1 MSEEISLEDLDEPSD
16 DDLVAGA
23 TTSGDEL
30 TDDEVIPAARKLP
43 SFEAGGVGE
52 AEEAMQEGANLTV
65 SAKEAER
72 KALEDAMQRFLAGGG
87 KIQQV
92 PSEVSARNKGDSS
105 KGEGADD

>member
-16 DDLVAGA
+16 DDLVTGTPA
-23 TTSGDEL
+23 SGDEL
-30 TDDEVIPAARKLP
+30 TDDEVVPAARKLP
-43 SFEAGGVGE
+43 SFESGGVGE

-72 KALEDAMQRFLAGGG
+72 KALEEAMQRFLQGGG

-92 PSEVSARNKGDSS
+92 PSEVSARNRSDAPRSDA
-105 KGEGADD
+105 E

>member
-16 DDLVAGA
+16 DDLAADAAV
-23 TTSGDEL
+23 TSDEL
-30 TDDEVIPAARKLP
+30 TDDAVIPAARKLP
-43 SFEAGGVGE
+43 NFEPSGVGE

-72 KALEDAMQRFLAGGG
+72 KALEEAMQRFLTSGG

-92 PSEVSARNKGDSS
+92 PSDVSARNKG
-105 KGEGADD
+105 EQE